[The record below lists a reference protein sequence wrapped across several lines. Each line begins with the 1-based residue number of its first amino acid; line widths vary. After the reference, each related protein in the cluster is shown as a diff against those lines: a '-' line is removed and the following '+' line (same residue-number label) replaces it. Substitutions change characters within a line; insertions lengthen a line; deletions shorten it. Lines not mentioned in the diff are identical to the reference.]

1 MYAFIRVCVLRTKFS
16 NRVDQLQKEISPLI
30 PMRSSLQGQKFI
42 YNTHKNI
49 AYSKF
54 RRIDEGYDEGTSKD

>member
-1 MYAFIRVCVLRTKFS
+1 MVNNKAMNVCIHTCVCVLKTKFS

-42 YNTHKNI
+42 YNI
-49 AYSKF
+49 QIEYSKW
-54 RRIDEGYDEGTSKD
+54 KK